1 MIYVHF
7 FFLTTLHFKTWHE
20 QHDYYMNFQ
29 PLELV
34 KRTRA
39 RKTTDE
45 VTKKTVRQRSKV
57 VADTRTAVSGGAAG
71 TQLVDELKAM
81 GRLEREALLKEALE
95 KEFKI
100 TIPRGDILAMK
111 ADLGETWYKVRKL
124 RR

>member
-1 MIYVHF
+1 M
-7 FFLTTLHFKTWHE
+7 TLHFKTWHE
-20 QHDYYMNFQ
+20 QHDNYMNFQ

-34 KRTRA
+34 QRTRA

-45 VTKKTVRQRSKV
+45 VTKKTARQRSKI
-57 VADTRTAVSGGAAG
+57 VA

-81 GRLEREALLKEALE
+81 GRLEREALLKKALG

-111 ADLGETWYKVRKL
+111 ADLGEPWYKVRKL

>member
-1 MIYVHF
+1 M
-7 FFLTTLHFKTWHE
+7 TLHFKTWHE

-29 PLELV
+29 PLD
-34 KRTRA
+34 KDQRQ
-39 RKTTDE
+39 
-45 VTKKTVRQRSKV
+45 TVRQRSKV

-81 GRLEREALLKEALE
+81 GRLEREALLKEALG